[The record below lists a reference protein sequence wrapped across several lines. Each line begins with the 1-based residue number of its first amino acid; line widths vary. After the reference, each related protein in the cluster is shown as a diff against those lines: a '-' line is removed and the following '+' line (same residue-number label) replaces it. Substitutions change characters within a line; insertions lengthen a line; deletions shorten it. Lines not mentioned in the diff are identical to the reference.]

1 MEETLKNLML
11 NYHQYAYIILFF
23 WCIMEG
29 ELALILGG
37 ILAHEGHV
45 DVALAI
51 FVAGIGAFVGD
62 QIYFYLGR
70 YNKKYIAKKLVAQR
84 RKFAIAHIMLKK
96 YGWPI
101 IFIQRYM
108 YGFRVIIP
116 MSIGLTRYSAKK
128 YAFINLISGWCWAAI
143 TILLA
148 WVFGQAIWDTINI
161 IEAHWYV
168 AIPLIGAFLAALFF
182 GFRSIENKILKER
195 KNRRDEISNNR

>member
-1 MEETLKNLML
+1 MEEYLKNLML
-11 NYHQYAYIILFF
+11 NYHQYAYLILFF
-23 WCIMEG
+23 WCILEG

-70 YNKKYIAKKLVAQR
+70 YNKKYISKKLHTQR
-84 RKFAIAHIMLKK
+84 RKFAIAHILLKK

-101 IFIQRYM
+101 IFMQRYM

-116 MSIGLTRYSAKK
+116 MSIGITRYSAKK
-128 YAFINLISGWCWAAI
+128 YALINLISGWCWAAI

-148 WVFGQAIWDTINI
+148 WFFGEEIWDI
-161 IEAHWYV
+161 IRKIEEHWYA
-168 AIPLIGAFLAALFF
+168 AIPLIGLALLAIFL
-182 GFRSIENKILKER
+182 GFRQIENKIL
-195 KNRRDEISNNR
+195 NNRKVRKSEI